1 MWVVAVSDSD
11 GFPAEALGP
20 FGDPHEAAEAARQ
33 ALAVIHARHSR
44 FAGTED
50 AYLLEL
56 NQPPCPR
63 DWHPGPPEFEALTG
77 RTSKNIRRSASGCG
91 SDGTDADASRR
102 DCLDPNCRDRPRP
115 ETRRHRLARRRS
127 RPSNAH
133 QWRYRAKRNSRPECS
148 FAWKSR
154 SARSL
159 TAVEDLSR
167 PGWAP
172 APSF

>member
-11 GFPAEALGP
+11 GFPAEALCP

-102 DCLDPNCRDRPRP
+102 DCLDPDCRDRTSSRDSLSSASSTPVPTLKCPPVPLSRKAQ
-115 ETRRHRLARRRS
+115 LAAGVFLRM
-127 RPSNAH
+127 
-133 QWRYRAKRNSRPECS
+133 E
-148 FAWKSR
+148 SR
-154 SARSL
+154 SARSA
-159 TAVEDLSR
+159 T
-167 PGWAP
+167 
-172 APSF
+172 